1 MNLNGSTIN
10 LEFSAPQSKTP
21 SGPELLR
28 KVKVPI
34 MERMSEDEIG
44 EIRDELRAYKEKL
57 DALKV
62 DIQVLTLFSNHFLIG
77 QIRDYVEGY
86 PRPLPD
92 VKEKCIKFLERNGSL
107 TKD

>member
-1 MNLNGSTIN
+1 MVTIN

-44 EIRDELRAYKEKL
+44 EIRDELRTYKEQL
-57 DALKV
+57 DGTAGR
-62 DIQVLTLFSNHFLIG
+62 F
-77 QIRDYVEGY
+77 
-86 PRPLPD
+86 
-92 VKEKCIKFLERNGSL
+92 
-107 TKD
+107 